1 MDKQTRDE
9 EIEQLRNERDAARR
23 WYCIYMRFHP
33 AGVNVVDQKGIVR
46 LLRDIETAEEVAEA
60 HGWDCF
66 KK

>member
-1 MDKQTRDE
+1 
-9 EIEQLRNERDAARR
+9 
-23 WYCIYMRFHP
+23 MRFHP